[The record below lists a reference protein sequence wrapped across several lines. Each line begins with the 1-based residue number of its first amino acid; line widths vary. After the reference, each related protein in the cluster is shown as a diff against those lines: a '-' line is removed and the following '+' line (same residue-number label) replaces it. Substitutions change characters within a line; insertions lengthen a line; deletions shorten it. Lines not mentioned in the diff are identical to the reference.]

1 MAADGQRL
9 FLFNETLMLWKSTE
23 ETDEKDLT
31 RYKKSSLMF
40 GLSLIP
46 FGSRYIYLQHNL
58 SSTEVSGKS
67 ATNFTGSR
75 LVPPR
80 GDPLSML
87 SSAAEGAT
95 NACPLAACCAK
106 PIYLNHDSIRSSFS
120 D

>member
-1 MAADGQRL
+1 M
-9 FLFNETLMLWKSTE
+9 E
-23 ETDEKDLT
+23 EIEEKDLT
-31 RYKKSSLMF
+31 RYGKSSLVF
-40 GLSLIP
+40 DLSLVP

-58 SSTEVSGKS
+58 SSTEVSGKT

-80 GDPLSML
+80 GDLLSML
-87 SSAAEGAT
+87 SSSAAEGAT